1 MTLGRTSI
9 PLRIKTMTPKLGIWD
24 LFFLKDSLIRRFTL
38 FRSTDFEIF
47 FLLTT
52 KPNLDWLL
60 CAMANMRM
68 KRQETLY
75 SALSKTPR

>member
-9 PLRIKTMTPKLGIWD
+9 PLRIKTTTSKLGIWD

-38 FRSTDFEIF
+38 FRLTAFEIF

-52 KPNLDWLL
+52 KPNLDWFL
-60 CAMANMRM
+60 CLMANMRM

-75 SALSKTPR
+75 SALLKTLP